1 MHMTGTTASA
11 AGSWR
16 ELLGRD
22 YGGATTVL
30 AGGVAIYAINEFI
43 TMSLL
48 PSAVADIGG
57 ERLYAWVTTVY
68 LVSSVVS
75 ATTVGPVLTRF
86 GPRWSYLGAL
96 LSFTVGS
103 ALCTLAPTMQLLLV
117 GRVVQGLAGGLL
129 AGLGYAVISAALPDR
144 LWTRA
149 SAVVSAMWGIGT
161 LIGPTIGGLFA
172 QFGLWR
178 GGFGILAALALA
190 MCVLVPIAL
199 PARAPAADDSSAG
212 RRIPVWSLLLL
223 GVAALAVSVAAIP
236 RNAAVTAGLLVVGVV
251 LVVAF
256 IAVDRRVEAAVLPRS
271 AFGPGPLKWIY
282 ATLGLLMAATMVDM
296 YVPLFGQR
304 LGALAPV
311 VAGFLGAALS
321 VGWTVG
327 EIASASVTNV
337 RATVRLVAVAPL
349 VMATGL
355 IIAAAYQK
363 NGASMGYVVIW
374 ALALVITGAGIGIAW
389 PHLSAWAM
397 GSVVDD
403 PAEQAVAAA
412 AINTVQLMCG
422 AFGAGLAGVVVNLR
436 DSVDATAGRW
446 TFGVFAAF
454 AAVGVVAS
462 YRAGRGQVPTG

>member
-1 MHMTGTTASA
+1 MTETTASA

-22 YGGATTVL
+22 YLGAVIVL

-43 TMSLL
+43 TISLL

-68 LVSSVVS
+68 LVASVTA

-86 GPRWSYLGAL
+86 GPRTAYLGAL
-96 LSFTVGS
+96 LSFAAGS
-103 ALCTLAPTMQLLLV
+103 ALCTLAPSMPLLLG
-117 GRVVQGLAGGLL
+117 GRVVQGLAGGVL

-149 SAVVSAMWGIGT
+149 SAVVSAMWGVGT
-161 LIGPTIGGLFA
+161 LVGPATGGLFA

-178 GGFGILAALALA
+178 GGFGLLAVFAVA
-190 MCVLVPIAL
+190 MSVLVPLAL
-199 PARAPAADDSSAG
+199 PARADTDQQPP
-212 RRIPVWSLLLL
+212 RTRIPMWSLLLL
-223 GVAALAVSVAAIP
+223 GVAALTVS
-236 RNAAVTAGLLVVGVV
+236 AAVIPHSAGVIAGLLIAGAVLVGV
-251 LVVAF
+251 F
-256 IAVDRRVEAAVLPRS
+256 IVVDRRASAAVLPRK
-271 AFGPGPLKWIY
+271 AFEPGPLKWIY
-282 ATLGLLMAATMVDM
+282 LTLGLLMAATMVDM

-304 LGALAPV
+304 LGGLAPV

-327 EIASASVTNV
+327 EIASASITNV
-337 RATVRLVAVAPL
+337 RITVRVVAIAPL
-349 VMATGL
+349 VMAAGL
-355 IIAAAYQK
+355 ALAAATQTD
-363 NGASMGYVVIW
+363 GAPTTVVALW
-374 ALALVITGAGIGIAW
+374 AVALVITGSGIGMAW

-403 PAEQAVAAA
+403 APQQAVAAA
-412 AINTVQLMCG
+412 AISTVQLMCG

-436 DSVDATAGRW
+436 VAPDASASRLM
-446 TFGVFAAF
+446 FGAFAVL
-454 AAVGVVAS
+454 AAVGCVAS
-462 YRAGRGQVPTG
+462 YRSGRERAD

>member
-1 MHMTGTTASA
+1 MTGTTASA

-30 AGGVAIYAINEFI
+30 AGGVAIYAISEFI

-68 LVSSVVS
+68 LVSSVVA
-75 ATTVGPVLTRF
+75 ATTVGSVLTRF

-96 LSFTVGS
+96 LGFSAGS
-103 ALCTLAPTMQLLLV
+103 LLCTFAPTMEMLLV
-117 GRVVQGLAGGLL
+117 GRMVQGLAGGLL

-161 LIGPTIGGLFA
+161 LIGPATGGAFA
-172 QFGLWR
+172 QFGVWR
-178 GGFGILAALALA
+178 GGFGILAALAVA
-190 MCVLVPIAL
+190 MCLLVPIAL
-199 PARAPAADDSSAG
+199 PAQAPSSGDGSA
-212 RRIPVWSLLLL
+212 RVRIPVRSLVLL
-223 GVAALAVSVAAIP
+223 GLAALAVSAAAIP
-236 RNAAVTAGLLVVGVV
+236 RNVAATAGLLVAGVA

-256 IAVDRRVEAAVLPRS
+256 LAVDRNVDVAVLPRS

-282 ATLGLLMAATMVDM
+282 ATLGLLMAATMVDR
-296 YVPLFGQR
+296 YEPLFGQR

-327 EIASASVTNV
+327 EIASASVTNA
-337 RATVRLVAVAPL
+337 RATVRLVALAPV

-355 IIAAAYQK
+355 TLGWATQK
-363 NGASMGYVVIW
+363 DGATAGTVVLW
-374 ALALVITGAGIGIAW
+374 ALALAITGAGIGIAW

-397 GSVVDD
+397 GSVVGDR
-403 PAEQAVAAA
+403 AEQAVAAA

-436 DSVDATAGRW
+436 ESADATAARW
-446 TFGVFAAF
+446 MFGVFAIL
-454 AAVGVVAS
+454 AAVGVMAS
-462 YRAGRGQVPTG
+462 YRAGRGQVRPGS